1 VPTKKSAGSKSKTAA
16 SKKAVKTPAKG
27 SSKAEPKKSV
37 LKKTAAKSVKK
48 LAEKN
53 SAVKTPAAKVAAKM
67 SKAADVSK
75 TETQAKVQDQ
85 SKQQAQIK
93 PQEAP
98 ISQPKPEHAGTQDHK
113 HPGQKPHAD
122 FAEDILGPT
131 NEAPQG
137 EAEIYDEII
146 SQELERE
153 LVHSQRKQMAGKDSG
168 GKKSQKRPE
177 FQPHKPVI
185 DRIVEIPEVIT
196 VKEFSEKTGLGAA
209 KVIGELMKN
218 GILAN
223 INQQIDFDTAQ
234 IIAVDLGITI
244 KKKRSEGTAEDVFSG
259 NLEALLKQDEA
270 ADLQPRPPIV
280 VVMGHVDHG
289 KTKLLDYIRNT
300 NVVAKE
306 AGGITQH
313 IGAYQ
318 VVKNDRKITFLDTP
332 GHEAFTAMRA
342 RGAKVTDIAILVV
355 AADEGVKPQTVE
367 ALQHA
372 QDAGVPIIVAIN
384 KIDKENAAPE
394 RVKGELGEYGLVP
407 EEWGG
412 STIMCPVSAVTG
424 QGMDHLLEMI
434 LLVADM
440 ANLKGNP
447 NREAVGTVIEAH
459 LNPSLGPVVTIIVNT
474 GTLHI
479 GDNFVVGGT
488 HGRVKV
494 MKDNTG
500 KNVATAGPSTPVMIA
515 GLSASPQAGDIMHV
529 VANEQTARAQALN
542 VKTLKEAELLK
553 KRGVGEIMSQIT
565 SGQLKQLKLVLKAD
579 TKGSLEALKQAIA
592 QIKNEMV
599 SVKTVLASVGNVTE
613 SDVMMAAAAGGIVM
627 GFHVDVPLQ
636 VKRISEREHVEV
648 LQYTIIY
655 QLLDDIKKI
664 LTGLLEPEIVENILG
679 RAEIKKVFMTEKKE
693 MIVGCRVIKG
703 HVESKAK
710 VRVFRKGP
718 EGEQMVGEG
727 TINTLKSFEK
737 NVTEVNEGNDCGIRY
752 EGFMP
757 LLEGDQLEAYKM
769 EKRIR
774 TL

>member
-1 VPTKKSAGSKSKTAA
+1 MPTKTSDSK
-16 SKKAVKTPAKG
+16 
-27 SSKAEPKKSV
+27 
-37 LKKTAAKSVKK
+37 KKTAPKKTAKPIKAPVK
-48 LAEKN
+48 
-53 SAVKTPAAKVAAKM
+53 SAAKADPKKTKAPAAKV
-67 SKAADVSK
+67 KAEKK
-75 TETQAKVQDQ
+75 TAPKKEENKVQ
-85 SKQQAQIK
+85 QQFGTRAPAK
-93 PQEAP
+93 PEVKAPVKPEAP
-98 ISQPKPEHAGTQDHK
+98 KAPHVPLEISKPKEAP
-113 HPGQKPHAD
+113 KPHAD

-131 NEAPQG
+131 DEAPKD
-137 EAEIYDEII
+137 EAERYDEII
-146 SQELERE
+146 AQEMERE
-153 LVHSQRKQMAGKDSG
+153 IVRGQRKQTAGKDSG
-168 GKKSQKRPE
+168 GKKQHKRVE
-177 FQPHKPVI
+177 YQPPKPVI
-185 DRIVEIPEVIT
+185 DRVVEIPEVIN
-196 VKEFSEKTGLGAA
+196 VKEFAEKTGLGVA

-223 INQQIDFDTAQ
+223 INQQIDYDTAQ
-234 IIAVDLGITI
+234 IIADDLGIQI

-318 VVKNDRKITFLDTP
+318 VEKNNRKITFLDTP

-384 KIDKENAAPE
+384 KIDKENAMPD
-394 RVKGELGEYGLVP
+394 RVKGELGEYGLIP

-412 STIMCPVSAVTG
+412 STIMVPVSAMTG
-424 QGMDHLLEMI
+424 QGMDTLLEMI

-440 ANLKGNP
+440 GNLKANP
-447 NREAVGTVIEAH
+447 NREAVGTVIEAN
-459 LNPSLGPVVTIIVNT
+459 LNPNLGPVATIIVNT

-479 GDNFVVGGT
+479 GDNFVLGGT
-488 HGRVKV
+488 YGRVKV
-494 MKDNTG
+494 MRDSAG
-500 KNVATAGPSTPVMIA
+500 KNIQQVGPSTPVLIA
-515 GLSASPQAGDIMHV
+515 GIAAAPQSGDILHV

-542 VKTLKEAELLK
+542 VQTLKEAEMLK
-553 KRGVGEIMSQIT
+553 KRGVAEIMSQIS

-579 TKGSLEALKQAIA
+579 SKGSLEALKQSIN
-592 QIKNEMV
+592 QIKNDMV
-599 SVKTVLASVGNVTE
+599 SVKTVLAGVGNITE
-613 SDVMMAAAAGGIVM
+613 SDVIMAAAAGGIVM

-636 VKRISEREHVEV
+636 VKKVAEREHVEV
-648 LQYTIIY
+648 LSYTIIY

-664 LTGLLEPEIVENILG
+664 LTGMLEPEIVENILG
-679 RAEIKKVFMTEKKE
+679 RAEIKKVYMTEKKE

-703 HVESKAK
+703 HVENKAK

-718 EGEQMVGEG
+718 EGEQLAGEG

-737 NVTEVNEGNDCGIRY
+737 NVNEVNEGNDCGIRY

-757 LLEGDQLEAYKM
+757 LVEGDILEAYKM

>member
-1 VPTKKSAGSKSKTAA
+1 MPIKKKSASPAKKTVKPAGKASAKSKAPA
-16 SKKAVKTPAKG
+16 KKAAPKV
-27 SSKAEPKKSV
+27 EKKS
-37 LKKTAAKSVKK
+37 APVK
-48 LAEKN
+48 
-53 SAVKTPAAKVAAKM
+53 KVAAKAPE
-67 SKAADVSK
+67 KKTAKPAKEQEKKYAAPVKQAPAKQAPTK
-75 TETQAKVQDQ
+75 TAVQAP
-85 SKQQAQIK
+85 AQTPAPK
-93 PQEAP
+93 PQPQQQE
-98 ISQPKPEHAGTQDHK
+98 S
-113 HPGQKPHAD
+113 QKPKQEPQKTRGD

-131 NEAPQG
+131 DEAPQG

-168 GKKSQKRPE
+168 KKGQKKPYQFQQPRP
-177 FQPHKPVI
+177 VT
-185 DRIVEIPEVIT
+185 DRVVEIPEVIT
-196 VKEFSEKTGLGAA
+196 VKEFSEKTGIGAA

-223 INQQIDFDTAQ
+223 INQQIDYDTAQ
-234 IIAVDLGITI
+234 IIAMTLGIQL
-244 KKKRSEGTAEDVFSG
+244 KKKRGEGSAEDVFSG
-259 NLEALLKQDEA
+259 NLESLLKQDEA
-270 ADLQPRPPIV
+270 ADLKPRPPIV

-289 KTKLLDYIRNT
+289 KTKILDYIRNT

-318 VVKNDRKITFLDTP
+318 VIKNNRKITFLDTP

-412 STIMCPVSAVTG
+412 STIMVPVSAMTG
-424 QGMDHLLEMI
+424 QGMDTLLEMI

-440 ANLKGNP
+440 ANLKANP
-447 NREAVGTVIEAH
+447 NREAVGTVIEAN
-459 LNPSLGPVVTIIVNT
+459 LNPSLGPVATVIVNT

-479 GDNFVVGGT
+479 GDNFVLGGT

-494 MKDNTG
+494 MKDSAG
-500 KNVATAGPSTPVMIA
+500 KNIQEVGPSTPVLIA
-515 GLSASPQAGDIMHV
+515 GIAAAPQSGDILHV

-542 VKTLKEAELLK
+542 VQTLKEAEMLK
-553 KRGVGEIMSQIT
+553 KRGVGEIMSQIS

-579 TKGSLEALKQAIA
+579 TKGSLEALKQSIA
-592 QIKNEMV
+592 QIKNDMV

-636 VKRISEREHVEV
+636 VKKIAEREHVEV

-655 QLLDDIKKI
+655 KLLDDIKKI
-664 LTGLLEPEIVENILG
+664 LTGLLEPEIIENIMG
-679 RAEIKKVFMTEKKE
+679 RAEVKKIFMTEKKE
-693 MIVGCRVIKG
+693 MIVGCRIIKG
-703 HVESKAK
+703 HVENKSK
-710 VRVFRKGP
+710 VRVFRQGP
-718 EGEQMVGEG
+718 EGETKVGDG
-727 TINTLKSFEK
+727 QINTLKSFEK
-737 NVTEVNEGNDCGIRY
+737 NVNEVNEGNDCGIRY

-757 LLEGDQLEAYKM
+757 LLEGDILESYKM
-769 EKRIR
+769 DKRIR

>member
-1 VPTKKSAGSKSKTAA
+1 MPTKKSTDVK
-16 SKKAVKTPAKG
+16 KKAAPKKSVKAPAK
-27 SSKAEPKKSV
+27 SSAKAEPKKTKVTSSKSTTTKAAP
-37 LKKTAAKSVKK
+37 KK
-48 LAEKN
+48 
-53 SAVKTPAAKVAAKM
+53 AVKAVEKKAAVQEAPKKVSTPKVEAPVQKHEAPKQEAAKV
-67 SKAADVSK
+67 
-75 TETQAKVQDQ
+75 EH
-85 SKQQAQIK
+85 K
-93 PQEAP
+93 PAEH
-98 ISQPKPEHAGTQDHK
+98 KPEHKPQHDA
-113 HPGQKPHAD
+113 PVPHAD

-131 NEAPQG
+131 DEAPKD
-137 EAEIYDEII
+137 EAERYDEMIA
-146 SQELERE
+146 QEMERE
-153 LVHSQRKQMAGKDSG
+153 IVRGQRKQMAGKDSG
-168 GKKSQKRPE
+168 RKGPKKFEYQAPRPAG
-177 FQPHKPVI
+177 
-185 DRIVEIPEVIT
+185 DRTVEIPEVIT
-196 VKEFSEKTGLGAA
+196 VKEFAEKTGLGAA

-223 INQQIDFDTAQ
+223 INQQIDYDTAQ
-234 IIAVDLGITI
+234 IISDDLGIKI
-244 KKKRSEGTAEDVFSG
+244 RKRRAVGTAEDVFSG

-270 ADLQPRPPIV
+270 ADLQPRAPIV

-289 KTKLLDYIRNT
+289 KTKLLDYIRQT

-318 VVKNDRKITFLDTP
+318 VEKNGRKITFLDTP

-394 RVKGELGEYGLVP
+394 RVKGELGEFGLVP

-412 STIMCPVSAVTG
+412 STIMVPVSAMTG
-424 QGMDHLLEMI
+424 QGMDHLLEMV
-434 LLVADM
+434 LLVADLG
-440 ANLKGNP
+440 NLKANP

-459 LNPSLGPVVTIIVNT
+459 LNPSLGPIATVIVNT

-488 HGRVKV
+488 HGRIKV
-494 MKDNTG
+494 MKDNVG
-500 KNVATAGPSTPVMIA
+500 KNIQTAGPSTPVLIA
-515 GLSASPQAGDIMHV
+515 GLSASPQSGDILHV
-529 VANEQTARAQALN
+529 VANEQTARGQALN
-542 VKTLKEAELLK
+542 VQTLKDAEILK
-553 KRGVGEIMSQIT
+553 KRGVGEIMSQIS

-579 TKGSLEALKQAIA
+579 TKGSLEALKQAIN
-592 QIKNEMV
+592 QIKNDMV
-599 SVKTVLASVGNVTE
+599 SVKTVLASVGNVNE
-613 SDVMMAAAAGGIVM
+613 SDVMMAAAAGGVVM

-636 VKRISEREHVEV
+636 VKRAAEREHVEV

-679 RAEIKKVFMTEKKE
+679 RAEVKKVFMTEKKE
-693 MIVGCRVIKG
+693 MIVGCKVIKG
-703 HVESKAK
+703 HIENKAK
-710 VRVFRKGP
+710 VRVFRKD
-718 EGEQMVGEG
+718 EMVGEG

-737 NVTEVNEGNDCGIRY
+737 NVNEVNEGNDCGIRY

-757 LLEGDQLEAYKM
+757 LLEEDILEAYKM

>member
-1 VPTKKSAGSKSKTAA
+1 MPTKKKPAAPAKKTVKPTGKVSAKT
-16 SKKAVKTPAKG
+16 KTPAK
-27 SSKAEPKKSV
+27 KTAPKV
-37 LKKTAAKSVKK
+37 VKKTAPVKKQAAATAKKTVVNKTEEKKKIAPAKQTSVK
-48 LAEKN
+48 LATDKQ
-53 SAVKTPAAKVAAKM
+53 STPAP
-67 SKAADVSK
+67 
-75 TETQAKVQDQ
+75 QPQP
-85 SKQQAQIK
+85 QQ
-93 PQEAP
+93 QEP
-98 ISQPKPEHAGTQDHK
+98 
-113 HPGQKPHAD
+113 QKPKQEPQKVRGD

-131 NEAPQG
+131 DEAPQG

-168 GKKSQKRPE
+168 KKGQKKPYQYQQPRP
-177 FQPHKPVI
+177 VT
-185 DRIVEIPEVIT
+185 DRVVEIPEVIT
-196 VKEFSEKTGLGAA
+196 VKEFSEKTGIGAA

-223 INQQIDFDTAQ
+223 INQQIDYDTAQ
-234 IIAVDLGITI
+234 IIAMGLGIQL
-244 KKKRSEGTAEDVFSG
+244 KKKRGEGSAEDVFSG

-318 VVKNDRKITFLDTP
+318 VVKNNRKITFLDTP

-412 STIMCPVSAVTG
+412 STIMVPVSAMTG
-424 QGMDHLLEMI
+424 QGMDTLLEMI

-440 ANLKGNP
+440 ANLKGNA

-459 LNPSLGPVVTIIVNT
+459 LNPSLGPVATIIVNT
-474 GTLHI
+474 GTLKV

-494 MKDNTG
+494 MKDNAG
-500 KNVATAGPSTPVMIA
+500 KNLQGAGPSTPVMIA
-515 GLSASPQAGDIMHV
+515 GISASPQSGDILHV

-542 VKTLKEAELLK
+542 VQTLKEAEMLK

-579 TKGSLEALKQAIA
+579 SKGSLEALKQSIA
-592 QIKNEMV
+592 QIKNDMV

-636 VKRISEREHVEV
+636 VKKIAEREHVEV

-655 QLLDDIKKI
+655 KLLDDIKKI
-664 LTGLLEPEIVENILG
+664 LTGLLEPEIIENIMG
-679 RAEIKKVFMTEKKE
+679 RAEVKKIFMTEKKE
-693 MIVGCRVIKG
+693 MIVGCKIIKG
-703 HVESKAK
+703 HVENKSK
-710 VRVFRKGP
+710 VRVFRQGP
-718 EGEQMVGEG
+718 EGETKVGDG
-727 TINTLKSFEK
+727 QINTLKSFEK
-737 NVTEVNEGNDCGIRY
+737 NVNEVNEGNDCGIRY

-757 LLEGDQLEAYKM
+757 LLEGDILESYKM
-769 EKRIR
+769 DKRIR

>member
-1 VPTKKSAGSKSKTAA
+1 MPTKKI
-16 SKKAVKTPAKG
+16 PAK
-27 SSKAEPKKSV
+27 
-37 LKKTAAKSVKK
+37 KKTAPAKKPAKSAKPSAKADVKK
-48 LAEKN
+48 TKAPAKKPAVKIEKKP
-53 SAVKTPAAKVAAKM
+53 AVKTPAAKAPVKAVKKVEEKKMAAKP
-67 SKAADVSK
+67 VP
-75 TETQAKVQDQ
+75 AKVQAPEKTPAP
-85 SKQQAQIK
+85 SKPVEPPK
-93 PQEAP
+93 P
-98 ISQPKPEHAGTQDHK
+98 QPKPEPTRQR
-113 HPGQKPHAD
+113 AD

-131 NEAPQG
+131 NEAPKD
-137 EAEIYDEII
+137 EAEMYDELIA
-146 SQELERE
+146 QERERE
-153 LVHSQRKQMAGKDSG
+153 LVRSQRKQTAGKDSG
-168 GKKSQKRPE
+168 KKGHKKTFYQQPRP
-177 FQPHKPVI
+177 VT
-185 DRIVEIPEVIT
+185 DRVVEIPEVIT

-223 INQQIDFDTAQ
+223 INQQIDYDTAQ
-234 IIAVDLGITI
+234 IIADDLGIQI

-289 KTKLLDYIRNT
+289 KTKLLDYIRQT
-300 NVVAKE
+300 NVVAGE

-318 VVKNDRKITFLDTP
+318 VVKNNRKITFLDTP

-384 KIDKENAAPE
+384 KIDKENAAPD

-412 STIMCPVSAVTG
+412 STIMVPVSAMTG
-424 QGMDHLLEMI
+424 QGMDTLLEMV

-440 ANLKGNP
+440 GNLKANP

-459 LNPSLGPVVTIIVNT
+459 LNPNLGPVATVIVNT
-474 GTLHI
+474 GSLKV
-479 GDNFVVGGT
+479 GDNFVVGST
-488 HGRVKV
+488 YGRIKV
-494 MKDNTG
+494 MKDSAG
-500 KNVATAGPSTPVMIA
+500 KNVQNAGPSTPVFIA
-515 GLSASPQAGDIMHV
+515 GLSASPQSGDILHV
-529 VANEQTARAQALN
+529 VPNEQTARAQALN
-542 VKTLKEAELLK
+542 VQTLKEAELLK
-553 KRGVGEIMSQIT
+553 KRGVGEIMSQIS

-579 TKGSLEALKQAIA
+579 SKGSLEALKQAIN
-592 QIKNEMV
+592 QIKNDMV

-627 GFHVDVPLQ
+627 GFHVDVPFQ
-636 VKRISEREHVEV
+636 VKKVSEREHVEV

-655 QLLDDIKKI
+655 KLLDDIKKI
-664 LTGLLEPEIVENILG
+664 LTGLLEPEIIENILG
-679 RAEIKKVFMTEKKE
+679 RAEVKKVFMTEKKE
-693 MIVGCRVIKG
+693 MIVGCKVIKG
-703 HVESKAK
+703 HVENKAK
-710 VRVFRKGP
+710 VRVFRNGP
-718 EGEQMVGEG
+718 EGEQKVGDG
-727 TINTLKSFEK
+727 QINTLKSFEK
-737 NVTEVNEGNDCGIRY
+737 NVNEVNEGNDCGIRY

-757 LLEGDQLEAYKM
+757 LVEGDILEAYKM

>member
-1 VPTKKSAGSKSKTAA
+1 VPTKKI
-16 SKKAVKTPAKG
+16 PAK
-27 SSKAEPKKSV
+27 
-37 LKKTAAKSVKK
+37 KKTAPAKKPAKSAKPSAKADVKK
-48 LAEKN
+48 TKAPAKKPAVKIEKKP
-53 SAVKTPAAKVAAKM
+53 AVKTPAAKAPVKAVKKVEEKKMAAKP
-67 SKAADVSK
+67 VP
-75 TETQAKVQDQ
+75 AKVQAPEKTPAP
-85 SKQQAQIK
+85 SKPVEPPK
-93 PQEAP
+93 P
-98 ISQPKPEHAGTQDHK
+98 QPKPEPTRQR
-113 HPGQKPHAD
+113 AD

-131 NEAPQG
+131 NEAPKD
-137 EAEIYDEII
+137 EAEMYDELIA
-146 SQELERE
+146 QERERE
-153 LVHSQRKQMAGKDSG
+153 LVRSQRKQTAGKDSG
-168 GKKSQKRPE
+168 KKGHKKTFYQQPRP
-177 FQPHKPVI
+177 VT
-185 DRIVEIPEVIT
+185 DRVVEIPEVIT

-223 INQQIDFDTAQ
+223 INQQIDYDTAQ
-234 IIAVDLGITI
+234 IIADDLGIQI

-289 KTKLLDYIRNT
+289 KTKLLDYIRQT
-300 NVVAKE
+300 NVVAGE

-318 VVKNDRKITFLDTP
+318 VVKNNRKITFLDTP

-384 KIDKENAAPE
+384 KIDKENAAPD

-412 STIMCPVSAVTG
+412 STIMVPVSAMTG
-424 QGMDHLLEMI
+424 QGMDTLLEMV

-440 ANLKGNP
+440 GNLKANP

-459 LNPSLGPVVTIIVNT
+459 LNPNLGPVATVIVNT
-474 GTLHI
+474 GSLKV
-479 GDNFVVGGT
+479 GDNFVVGST
-488 HGRVKV
+488 YGRIKV
-494 MKDNTG
+494 MKDSAG
-500 KNVATAGPSTPVMIA
+500 KNVQNAGPSTPVFIA
-515 GLSASPQAGDIMHV
+515 GLSASPQSGDILHV
-529 VANEQTARAQALN
+529 VPNEQTARAQALN
-542 VKTLKEAELLK
+542 VQTLKEAELLK
-553 KRGVGEIMSQIT
+553 KRGVGEIMSQIS

-579 TKGSLEALKQAIA
+579 SKGSLEALKQAIN
-592 QIKNEMV
+592 QIKNDMV

-627 GFHVDVPLQ
+627 GFHVDVPFQ
-636 VKRISEREHVEV
+636 VKKVSEREHVEV

-655 QLLDDIKKI
+655 KLLDDIKKI
-664 LTGLLEPEIVENILG
+664 LTGLLEPEIIENILG
-679 RAEIKKVFMTEKKE
+679 RAEVKKVFMTEKKE
-693 MIVGCRVIKG
+693 MIVGCKVIKG
-703 HVESKAK
+703 HVENKAK
-710 VRVFRKGP
+710 VRVFRSVNNAEEK
-718 EGEQMVGEG
+718 VGDG
-727 TINTLKSFEK
+727 QINTLKSFEK
-737 NVTEVNEGNDCGIRY
+737 NVNEVNEGNDCGIRY

-757 LLEGDQLEAYKM
+757 LMEGDILEAYKM

>member
-1 VPTKKSAGSKSKTAA
+1 MPTKKSTDTEKKTAA
-16 SKKAVKTPAKG
+16 PKKAVKAAVKTDSKKVSAKKPG
-27 SSKAEPKKSV
+27 VKTEKKTAEKKTAKV
-37 LKKTAAKSVKK
+37 IQQMGTRKPEEKKTAA
-48 LAEKN
+48 
-53 SAVKTPAAKVAAKM
+53 PAAP
-67 SKAADVSK
+67 
-75 TETQAKVQDQ
+75 VQNAQ
-85 SKQQAQIK
+85 PKQEPKHEPHK
-93 PQEAP
+93 PNEAP
-98 ISQPKPEHAGTQDHK
+98 
-113 HPGQKPHAD
+113 KPHAD

-131 NEAPQG
+131 DEAPKD
-137 EAEIYDEII
+137 EAEMYDELIA
-146 SQELERE
+146 QERERE
-153 LVHSQRKQMAGKDSG
+153 LVRSQRKQMAGKDSG
-168 GKKSQKRPE
+168 GKKSKPKVE
-177 FQPHKPVI
+177 YQPPKPVT
-185 DRIVEIPEVIT
+185 DRTVEIPEVIT
-196 VKEFSEKTGLGAA
+196 VKEFSEKTGLGLA

-223 INQQIDFDTAQ
+223 INQQIDYDTAQ
-234 IIAVDLGITI
+234 IIADDLGIKI
-244 KKKRSEGTAEDVFSG
+244 KKRRSEGTAEDVFSG

-318 VVKNDRKITFLDTP
+318 VEKNGRKITFLDTP

-384 KIDKENAAPE
+384 KMDKENANPDK
-394 RVKGELGEYGLVP
+394 VKGELGEYGLIP

-412 STIMCPVSAVTG
+412 TTIMVPVSAMTG
-424 QGMDHLLEMI
+424 LGMDHLLEMV
-434 LLVADM
+434 LLVADIG
-440 ANLKGNP
+440 NLKANP

-459 LNPSLGPVVTIIVNT
+459 LDQSLGPIATVIVNT

-479 GDNFVVGGT
+479 GENFVLGST

-494 MKDNTG
+494 MKDSAG
-500 KNVATAGPSTPVMIA
+500 KNLQAAGPSTPVLIA
-515 GLSASPQAGDIMHV
+515 GLGTSPQSGDILHV

-542 VKTLKEAELLK
+542 VQTLKDADLLK
-553 KRGVGEIMSQIT
+553 KRGVGEIMSQIS

-579 TKGSLEALKQAIA
+579 TKGSMEALKHSLA
-592 QIKNEMV
+592 QIKNE
-599 SVKTVLASVGNVTE
+599 SVGVKIILSSVGNVTE
-613 SDVMMAAAAGGIVM
+613 SDVLMAAAGGGIVM

-636 VKRISEREHVEV
+636 VKRVAEREHIEV

-679 RAEIKKVFMTEKKE
+679 QAEVKKVYMTEKKE
-693 MIVGCRVIKG
+693 MIVGCKVIKG
-703 HVESKAK
+703 HVENKSK
-710 VRVFRKGP
+710 VRVFRK
-718 EGEQMVGEG
+718 EELVGEG
-727 TINTLKSFEK
+727 LINTLKSFEK
-737 NVTEVNEGNDCGIRY
+737 NVNEVNEGNDCGIRY

-757 LLEGDQLEAYKM
+757 LLEGDVLEAYKM
-769 EKRIR
+769 DKRIR

>member
-1 VPTKKSAGSKSKTAA
+1 MPTKKSPVVKKKAA
-16 SKKAVKTPAKG
+16 APKKAVK
-27 SSKAEPKKSV
+27 S
-37 LKKTAAKSVKK
+37 
-48 LAEKN
+48 
-53 SAVKTPAAKVAAKM
+53 AAKVSAK
-67 SKAADVSK
+67 AVSK
-75 TETQAKVQDQ
+75 NAVVKKPAPKTVKKVAKKIVLPAVKVAPVIQAAEKPE
-85 SKQQAQIK
+85 APK
-93 PQEAP
+93 PQP
-98 ISQPKPEHAGTQDHK
+98 VQPKHHEP
-113 HPGQKPHAD
+113 QKSRGD

-131 NEAPQG
+131 DEAPQG

-168 GKKSQKRPE
+168 RKPQKKFEYIPL
-177 FQPHKPVI
+177 KPVT
-185 DRIVEIPEVIT
+185 DRVVEIPEVIT
-196 VKEFSEKTGLGAA
+196 VKEFAEKTGLGAA

-223 INQQIDFDTAQ
+223 INQQIDYDTAQ
-234 IIAVDLGITI
+234 IIAVDLGIQV
-244 KKKRSEGTAEDVFSG
+244 KKKRGEGTAEDVFSG

-318 VVKNDRKITFLDTP
+318 VEKNGRKITFLDTP

-384 KIDKENAAPE
+384 KIDKENAAPD

-412 STIMCPVSAVTG
+412 TTIMAPVSAVTG

-440 ANLKGNP
+440 ENLKGNP

-459 LNPSLGPVVTIIVNT
+459 LNPSLGPIATVIVNT
-474 GTLHI
+474 GTLRVT
-479 GDNFVVGGT
+479 DNFVLGSGY
-488 HGRVKV
+488 GRVKV
-494 MKDNTG
+494 MKDSAG
-500 KNVATAGPSTPVMIA
+500 KNVTQAGPSTPVLIA
-515 GLSASPQAGDIMHV
+515 GLSVAPQSGDILHV

-542 VKTLKEAELLK
+542 VQTLKEAEMLK

-599 SVKTVLASVGNVTE
+599 SVKTVLAGVGNVTE
-613 SDVMMAAAAGGIVM
+613 SDVIMAAAAGGIVM

-636 VKRISEREHVEV
+636 VKKVAEREHVEV
-648 LQYTIIY
+648 LNYTIIY

-664 LTGLLEPEIVENILG
+664 LTGLLEPEIIENILG
-679 RAEIKKVFMTEKKE
+679 RAEVRKVFFTEKKE
-693 MIVGCRVIKG
+693 MIVGCRVVKG
-703 HVESKAK
+703 HVENKAK
-710 VRVFRKGP
+710 VRVFRGD
-718 EGEQMVGEG
+718 QMVGEG
-727 TINTLKSFEK
+727 VINTLKSFEK
-737 NVTEVNEGNDCGIRY
+737 NVNEVGEGNDCGIRY

-757 LLEGDQLEAYKM
+757 LLENDALEAYKM